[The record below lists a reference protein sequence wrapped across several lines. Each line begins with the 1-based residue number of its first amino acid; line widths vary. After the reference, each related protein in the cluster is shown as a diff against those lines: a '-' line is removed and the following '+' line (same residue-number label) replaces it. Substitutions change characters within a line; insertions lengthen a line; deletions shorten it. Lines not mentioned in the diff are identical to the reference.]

1 MLIVDYVQ
9 LLTPTNPRDSRERQ
23 VADMSRELKKMTSDF
38 DMIVVQL
45 TQLAE
50 NGIGN
55 YRPHGESYPRESRAI
70 YHDSNLV
77 IYAHHVEE
85 EKEIQIAYNST
96 AVKERMSLHQFEE
109 MLKRFDDNDTR
120 LMELIVDKNRS
131 GTVGSKFYWFS
142 GSEMSYF
149 PVL

>member
-9 LLTPTNPRDSRERQ
+9 LLTPTNPRDNRERQ

-50 NGIGN
+50 KGVGN

-70 YHDSNLV
+70 YHDSNIV

-120 LMELIVDKNRS
+120 LMELIVDKNR
-131 GTVGSKFYWFS
+131 
-142 GSEMSYF
+142 
-149 PVL
+149 

>member
-1 MLIVDYVQ
+1 
-9 LLTPTNPRDSRERQ
+9 
-23 VADMSRELKKMTSDF
+23 MTSDF
-38 DMIVVQL
+38 DTIVVQL

-50 NGIGN
+50 KGIGN

-70 YHDSNLV
+70 YHDSNIV

-131 GTVGSKFYWFS
+131 GTVGSKFCWFS
-142 GSEMSYF
+142 GPEMAYY
-149 PVL
+149 PIC